1 MKITMKYISIII
13 LVFGLLQS
21 CEVLDI
27 EPNDK
32 IPGEEAITDLTGLQA
47 AVSGAY
53 DQLQSVGFAEDAI
66 IFGDLAADNWIH
78 VGSKKEYREVDNHEI
93 LPSNAY
99 VEGIWASCYDG
110 INRVN
115 NVLAQLPDL
124 KGIPQ
129 ETIDEHKGELLFI
142 RALNYFTL
150 VKFFD
155 GVPLRVTPTE
165 SASEEELNKPRATA
179 EDTYALIIEDLMMAE
194 GLLPE
199 TSNPSFA
206 GKFAAKAML
215 ARVYLYYSK
224 IEPHWQEAEQYAR
237 DVIENGGYE
246 LTAGDEF
253 ATLYD
258 EESVAS
264 EIIFQVDF
272 YNDDDQN
279 AIADW
284 VRHDGRLEV
293 EAWETK
299 ARENSI
305 YFEYDAADYRRDATL
320 YENGGSYYCNKYTDT
335 GNGKDNVILFRLADM
350 YLILAEALNE
360 QGYVVDGEAF
370 QYLNEIRQRANVPIY
385 YSFDLPS
392 QEDFREA
399 VILER
404 RLEFAF
410 EGHRFFDLRRTGLIA
425 PVLGDGSS
433 LETNDW
439 LFPIPQSEID
449 TNEEMVQN
457 GNY

>member
-1 MKITMKYISIII
+1 MKYIIIFI
-13 LVFGLLQS
+13 TIFGLLQS

-32 IPGEEAITDLTGLQA
+32 IPGDEAISDLSGLEA
-47 AVSGAY
+47 AVNGAY
-53 DQLQSVGFAEDAI
+53 DQMQSVGFSEDAL

-78 VGSKKEYREVDNHEI
+78 VGSKKEYRQVDNHDI

-115 NVLAQLPDL
+115 NVLAQIPSLD
-124 KGIPQ
+124 GIPQ
-129 ETIDEHKGELLFI
+129 ETIDNNTGQLLFI
-142 RALNYFTL
+142 RAFNYFTL
-150 VKFFD
+150 VKYFD
-155 GVPLRVTPTE
+155 GVPLRTTPTE
-165 SASEEELNKPRATA
+165 SASQEELNMPRSSVEATFDQIITDLTAA
-179 EDTYALIIEDLMMAE
+179 ETLISEQN
-194 GLLPE
+194 
-199 TSNPSFA
+199 NPSFA
-206 GKFAAKAML
+206 GKYAIKALL
-215 ARVYLYYSK
+215 ARVYLYYSRY
-224 IEPHWQEAEQYAR
+224 EPHWQDAVNYAKE
-237 DVIENGGYE
+237 VIDNGGYE
-246 LTAGDEF
+246 LVEGDDF
-253 ATLYD
+253 GTLYD

-305 YFEYDAADYRRDATL
+305 YFEYEPQDNRLDATL
-320 YENGGSYYCNKYTDT
+320 YENGGSYYCNKYQDT
-335 GNGKDNVILFRLADM
+335 GNGKDNVIKLRLAEM
-350 YLILAEALNE
+350 YLIVAEALNE
-360 QGYVVDGEAF
+360 MGYVTDGEAF
-370 QYLNEIRQRANVPIY
+370 TYLNRIRQRANVPIY

-392 QEDFREA
+392 QEAFREA
-399 VILER
+399 VIFER

-410 EGHRFFDLRRTGLIA
+410 EGHRFFDLKRTGMIDE
-425 PVLGDGSS
+425 VLGDGSS
-433 LETNDW
+433 LQTNDW
-439 LFPIPQSEID
+439 LFPIPQAEMD
-449 TNEEMVQN
+449 TNEDIEQN